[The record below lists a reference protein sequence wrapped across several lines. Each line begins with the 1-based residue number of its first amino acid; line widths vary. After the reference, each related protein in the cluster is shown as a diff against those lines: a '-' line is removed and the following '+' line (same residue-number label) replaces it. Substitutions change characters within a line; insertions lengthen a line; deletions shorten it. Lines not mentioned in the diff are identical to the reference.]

1 MSFKWNDVKN
11 KSSKELY
18 KILNDE
24 IINKG
29 GNVSIEFLSSE
40 MRRKEQKKQNRIM
53 IICTVAITIMTLV
66 ILFATLISAN
76 IINFG

>member
-18 KILNDE
+18 EILNDE

-40 MRRKEQKKQNRIM
+40 MRRKEQKEQNKIM
-53 IICTVAITIMTLV
+53 IICTVAITLMTLV

-76 IINFG
+76 IISCG